1 MKKVSLAGLVLGGL
15 LGVLAGLLSGSWI
28 FWLGMGLAI
37 GVVVGASTARRDR
50 LPRTGV
56 GTQKTAS

>member
-37 GVVVGASTARRDR
+37 GVVVGASTARRGE
-50 LPRTGV
+50 LTRTGV